1 MKGKIKL
8 EANRIKGDF
17 DEFLKDTNR
26 IYDDDNDDDDFM

>member
-1 MKGKIKL
+1 M

-26 IYDDDNDDDDFM
+26 VYDEEDDDGESFM